1 MPSPNALVVFV
12 GWVRTRGVHAVTEA
26 LVAAGVDVRAVDVDV
41 PGRGAGPGVTK
52 QFLDGEQAH
61 PREVELGSAEV
72 PQHMRCELARPGW
85 QVAGGGLGQ
94 RPAEHIGGR
103 P

>member
-1 MPSPNALVVFV
+1 M
-12 GWVRTRGVHAVTEA
+12 TE
-26 LVAAGVDVRAVDVDV
+26 
-41 PGRGAGPGVTK
+41 

-61 PREVELGSAEV
+61 AREVEPGGAEV

-85 QVAGGGLGQ
+85 QVAGGGPGQ
-94 RPAEHIGGR
+94 RLAEHIGGR